1 MSINCVLVIVVG
13 DVFPDVMCF
22 SASVLVVNRGECDFP
37 LVGMYMSCGEG
48 GDVWFCQGG
57 E

>member
-1 MSINCVLVIVVG
+1 MNCVLVVVVG
-13 DVFPDVMCF
+13 NVFLDDMCF
-22 SASVLVVNRGECDFP
+22 SASVLVVDRGEYDFP

-48 GDVWFCQGG
+48 EDVWFCQGG